1 MSVPSE
7 PRLGLHPR
15 GTLLSQAPDSERKV
29 YDALVGALPAG
40 WSSWHSLKIH
50 IKAGDFSEADF
61 VIADPARGILV
72 LEVKGGIVRKQ
83 DGSWFQNERPMK
95 MPSLDQA
102 HRFVR
107 VLLGEFGARA
117 GPQGG
122 RRGAQGPRPHLYGG
136 AGPRARRDPEFWDQ
150 VTRLAAE
157 SGALWKGCG
166 FDTVIVDEGQDF
178 GKHEWAIEKHA
189 VKFDLGRPYRCTPGI
204 QALADAY
211 VGGRTGEGGES
222 ARGLKEK
229 DGREPLELHSTVTL
243 KEESG

>member
-1 MSVPSE
+1 M
-7 PRLGLHPR
+7 
-15 GTLLSQAPDSERKV
+15 
-29 YDALVGALPAG
+29 LP
-40 WSSWHSLKIH
+40 
-50 IKAGDFSEADF
+50 
-61 VIADPARGILV
+61 
-72 LEVKGGIVRKQ
+72 
-83 DGSWFQNERPMK
+83 
-95 MPSLDQA
+95 LDQA

-107 VLLGEFGARA
+107 ILLGKYMERELVPPFIG
-117 GPQGG
+117 
-122 RRGAQGPRPHLYGG
+122 
-136 AGPRARRDPEFWDQ
+136 
-150 VTRLAAE
+150 VAAE